1 MEPTEA
7 EIWLLTQQESI
18 SREAAI
24 QLLKDFD
31 SKKLFEKKCDK
42 QQKNENFLDI
52 QNIIIN

>member
-31 SKKLFEKKCDK
+31 SKKLFEKNAITK
-42 QQKNENFLDI
+42 QKNKTFQI
-52 QNIIIN
+52 YRI